1 LLDSRRFVAR
11 WSPVSCREKLRF
23 FYYLLV
29 ILQKKWA
36 HTGERVDLAPK
47 NGFTGE
53 IRLSLKEHEE
63 QAEANT

>member
-1 LLDSRRFVAR
+1 MLVAG
-11 WSPVSCREKLRF
+11 ELRF
-23 FYYLLV
+23 SCGQVAAKKHEFFLFTGDLA
-29 ILQKKWA
+29 KKWA